1 MFLVIIP
8 KQGKTI
14 THLAY
19 ASLSVYATVSGD
31 LLVVVDGNPYT
42 YAIDDLECWNGYPS
56 REAALLD
63 GADLRDY
70 PALK

>member
-19 ASLSVYATVSGD
+19 ASLSVYATASGE

-42 YAIDDLECWNGYPS
+42 YEIDELECWNVYPS

-70 PALK
+70 PALR